1 MKFEVQA
8 LTVVSTSLIPLLSIS
23 LMKHKLLSTLLLK
36 QHTDTTAGHPIVTM
50 NVPKSVSEGSDVQL
64 SCLHELYNTSLYSLK
79 WFHRKDVYSEERE
92 FFRYTP
98 RAKQVKQVFPLQ
110 NINVNLYKSMGE
122 TVSLDK
128 VSAKASG
135 LYKCEITLT
144 EISHKPWDE
153 KYMTVSAANPLSQH
167 IKETTIMKTYSNN
180 NVANLFE
187 LYSRFYYTICIYI
200 HSAPSHSSPAHLAP
214 NL

>member
-1 MKFEVQA
+1 M
-8 LTVVSTSLIPLLSIS
+8 
-23 LMKHKLLSTLLLK
+23 
-36 QHTDTTAGHPIVTM
+36 AGHPIVTM

-98 RAKQVKQVFPLQ
+98 RAKQVKQ
-110 NINVNLYKSMGE
+110 LYKSMGE

-144 EISHKPWDE
+144 EISHKPSDE
-153 KYMTVSAANPLSQH
+153 KFMSVSYL
-167 IKETTIMKTYSNN
+167 
-180 NVANLFE
+180 L
-187 LYSRFYYTICIYI
+187 
-200 HSAPSHSSPAHLAP
+200 HSALCHPSPILLAP
-214 NL
+214 KL